1 MRLKNSR
8 NKHLK
13 IATAALMLAAAPA
26 LAEEAGNYGSLLF
39 GAAIPRDTDLTVR
52 PAPGM
57 VLNGTLEFDSHA
69 IGGLAVGRS
78 FGNGFSVE
86 GEMSF
91 GRRPLDREILPGV
104 FTMQMD
110 GAIKSASLMLNG
122 YYSFA
127 PQGSFIPYLGAG
139 IGATRFDL
147 TGRPQGTAQWYRDKT
162 TDFTY
167 QIIAGVRHR
176 ISERTS
182 LGLEYRF
189 VSTNGISFS
198 DDQGGGGNVHT
209 RLDQDSHVVLLRMNV
224 DF

>member
-1 MRLKNSR
+1 MTFENTRTKYLR
-8 NKHLK
+8 
-13 IATAALMLAAAPA
+13 IAAAALMLTPAPT

-39 GAAIPRDTDLTVR
+39 GGAIPRDSDLTVR

-57 VLNGTLEFDSHA
+57 LLKGTLEFDSHPV
-69 IGGLAVGRS
+69 GGLALGRS

-104 FTMQMD
+104 FTMPMD

-127 PQGSFIPYLGAG
+127 QQGAFIPYVGGG
-139 IGATRFDL
+139 IGVTRFDL
-147 TGRPQGTAQWYRDKT
+147 NGRPQGSAQWYSDNS

-167 QIIAGVRHR
+167 QIIAGVRHT

-182 LGLEYRF
+182 LSLEYRF
-189 VSTNGISFS
+189 VSTEGINFNAV
-198 DDQGGGGNVHT
+198 QGGGGNVHT
-209 RLDQDSHVVLLRMNV
+209 RLDQETHLVLLRMNME
-224 DF
+224 F